1 MMSVRHAQCR
11 MPMRIARRW
20 CGRRTR
26 TAFSPACL
34 RPPTGVRIFLRSMAS
49 TSKSHASGRSR
60 MSRWRERSGCN
71 GGPAPG
77 EAAAN
82 PVAAALLDTIARC
95 GLPAAPL
102 DALIDARARDLYD
115 DPIVTL
121 SELEAYGRA
130 TASTLFGMAARI
142 LDRGAAPDDVA
153 DPAGVAYALAGLLK
167 AFPRHAARGQI
178 YLPTETL
185 ERHGVAGAEV
195 AAGTAGPGLRAALAE
210 IAGQARERLAQAAGR
225 WQSVSPGARPAFLP
239 LAWVAPLLARIE
251 RNPDPFVPIDLP
263 QWRRQWPLWRAARRG
278 VF

>member
-1 MMSVRHAQCR
+1 MQDAYDHCAALVREADKDRFLASLFAPANRRPHLFALYGFNVE
-11 MPMRIARRW
+11 IARVGQVVHEPLAGEIRLQW
-20 CGRRTR
+20 WRD
-26 TAFSPACL
+26 ALS
-34 RPPTGVRIFLRSMAS
+34 GV
-49 TSKSHASGRSR
+49 
-60 MSRWRERSGCN
+60 
-71 GGPAPG
+71 APG

-115 DPIVTL
+115 DPILTL

-142 LDRGAAPDDVA
+142 LDCGAAPDDVA

-167 AFPRHAARGQI
+167 AFPRHAARGRI

-185 ERHGVAGAEV
+185 ERHGVARPEV
-195 AAGTAGPGLRAALAE
+195 APGTAGPGLRAALAE

-225 WQSVSPGARPAFLP
+225 WQSVAPAARPAFLP
-239 LAWVAPLLARIE
+239 LAGVAPLLARIE
-251 RNPDPFVPIDLP
+251 RNPDPFVPIELP
-263 QWRRQWPLWRAARRG
+263 QWRRQWLLWRAARRG

>member
-1 MMSVRHAQCR
+1 MQDAYDHCAALVREADKDRFLASLFAPANRRPHLFALYGFNVE
-11 MPMRIARRW
+11 IARVGQVVHEPLAGEIRLQW
-20 CGRRTR
+20 WRD
-26 TAFSPACL
+26 ALS
-34 RPPTGVRIFLRSMAS
+34 GV
-49 TSKSHASGRSR
+49 
-60 MSRWRERSGCN
+60 
-71 GGPAPG
+71 APG

-115 DPIVTL
+115 DPILTL
-121 SELEAYGRA
+121 SELEVYGRA

-142 LDRGAAPDDVA
+142 LDGGAAPDDVA

-167 AFPRHAARGQI
+167 AFPRHAARGRI

-185 ERHGVAGAEV
+185 ERHGVARPEV
-195 AAGTAGPGLRAALAE
+195 ADGMASPGLRAALAE

-225 WQSVSPGARPAFLP
+225 WQSVTPAARPAFLP
-239 LAWVAPLLARIE
+239 LAGVAPLLGRIE
-251 RNPDPFVPIDLP
+251 RNSDPFVPIELP
-263 QWRRQWPLWRAARRG
+263 QWRRQWLLWRAARRG

>member
-1 MMSVRHAQCR
+1 MQDAYAYCEALVREADKDRFLASLFAPANRRPHLFALYGFNVE
-11 MPMRIARRW
+11 IARVGQVAHEPLAGEIRLQW
-20 CGRRTR
+20 WRD
-26 TAFSPACL
+26 AL
-34 RPPTGVRIFLRSMAS
+34 
-49 TSKSHASGRSR
+49 SGR
-60 MSRWRERSGCN
+60 
-71 GGPAPG
+71 APG

-115 DPIVTL
+115 DPILTL

-153 DPAGVAYALAGLLK
+153 DPAGIAYALAGLLK

-185 ERHGVAGAEV
+185 ERHGVASAEV

-263 QWRRQWPLWRAARRG
+263 QWRRQWLLWRAARRG

>member
-1 MMSVRHAQCR
+1 MQDAYDHCAALVREADKDRFLASLFAPANRRPHLFALYGFNVE
-11 MPMRIARRW
+11 IARVGQVAHEPLAGEIRLQW
-20 CGRRTR
+20 WRD
-26 TAFSPACL
+26 AL
-34 RPPTGVRIFLRSMAS
+34 
-49 TSKSHASGRSR
+49 SGR
-60 MSRWRERSGCN
+60 
-71 GGPAPG
+71 APG

-115 DPIVTL
+115 DPILTL

-251 RNPDPFVPIDLP
+251 RNPDPFVPIELP
-263 QWRRQWPLWRAARRG
+263 QWRRQWLLWRAARRG

>member
-1 MMSVRHAQCR
+1 MQDAYAYCEALVREADKDRFLASLFAPANRRPHLFALYGFNVE
-11 MPMRIARRW
+11 IARVGQVAHEPLAGEIRLQW
-20 CGRRTR
+20 WRD
-26 TAFSPACL
+26 AL
-34 RPPTGVRIFLRSMAS
+34 
-49 TSKSHASGRSR
+49 SGR
-60 MSRWRERSGCN
+60 
-71 GGPAPG
+71 APG

-95 GLPAAPL
+95 GMPAAPL

-115 DPIVTL
+115 DPILTL
-121 SELEAYGRA
+121 SDLEAYGRA

-153 DPAGVAYALAGLLK
+153 DPAGIAYALAGLLK

-263 QWRRQWPLWRAARRG
+263 QWRRQWLLWRAARRG

>member
-1 MMSVRHAQCR
+1 MQDAYAYCEALVREADKDRFLASLFAPANRRPHLFALYGFNVE
-11 MPMRIARRW
+11 IARVGQVAHEPLAGEIRLQW
-20 CGRRTR
+20 WRD
-26 TAFSPACL
+26 AL
-34 RPPTGVRIFLRSMAS
+34 
-49 TSKSHASGRSR
+49 SGR
-60 MSRWRERSGCN
+60 
-71 GGPAPG
+71 APG

-115 DPIVTL
+115 DPILTL

-263 QWRRQWPLWRAARRG
+263 QWRRQWLLWRAARRG

>member
-1 MMSVRHAQCR
+1 
-11 MPMRIARRW
+11 
-20 CGRRTR
+20 
-26 TAFSPACL
+26 
-34 RPPTGVRIFLRSMAS
+34 
-49 TSKSHASGRSR
+49 
-60 MSRWRERSGCN
+60 
-71 GGPAPG
+71 
-77 EAAAN
+77 
-82 PVAAALLDTIARC
+82 
-95 GLPAAPL
+95 LPAAPL

-115 DPIVTL
+115 DPILTL

-263 QWRRQWPLWRAARRG
+263 QWRRQWLLWRAARRG

>member
-1 MMSVRHAQCR
+1 MQDAYAYCEALVREADKDRFLASLFAPANRRPHLFALYGFNVE
-11 MPMRIARRW
+11 IARVGQVAHEPLAGEIRLQW
-20 CGRRTR
+20 WRD
-26 TAFSPACL
+26 AL
-34 RPPTGVRIFLRSMAS
+34 
-49 TSKSHASGRSR
+49 SGR
-60 MSRWRERSGCN
+60 
-71 GGPAPG
+71 APG

-95 GLPAAPL
+95 GMPAAPL

-115 DPIVTL
+115 DPILTL

-153 DPAGVAYALAGLLK
+153 DPAGIAYALAGLLK

-263 QWRRQWPLWRAARRG
+263 QWRRQWLLWRAARRG

>member
-1 MMSVRHAQCR
+1 MQDAYAYCEALVREADKDRFLASLFAPANRRPHLFALYGFNVE
-11 MPMRIARRW
+11 IARVGQVAHEPLAGEIRLQW
-20 CGRRTR
+20 WRD
-26 TAFSPACL
+26 AL
-34 RPPTGVRIFLRSMAS
+34 
-49 TSKSHASGRSR
+49 SGR
-60 MSRWRERSGCN
+60 
-71 GGPAPG
+71 APG

-95 GLPAAPL
+95 GMPAAPL

-115 DPIVTL
+115 DPILTL

-263 QWRRQWPLWRAARRG
+263 QWRRQWLLWRAARRG

>member
-1 MMSVRHAQCR
+1 MQDAYDHCEALVREADKDRFLASLFAPANRRPHLFALYGFNVE
-11 MPMRIARRW
+11 IARVGQVAHEPLAGEIRLQW
-20 CGRRTR
+20 WRD
-26 TAFSPACL
+26 ALS
-34 RPPTGVRIFLRSMAS
+34 GV
-49 TSKSHASGRSR
+49 
-60 MSRWRERSGCN
+60 
-71 GGPAPG
+71 APG

-95 GLPAAPL
+95 GLPAAPF

-115 DPIVTL
+115 DPILTL

-167 AFPRHAARGQI
+167 AFPRHAARGRI

-185 ERHGVAGAEV
+185 ERHGVARPEV
-195 AAGTAGPGLRAALAE
+195 AAGTASPKLRAALAE

-263 QWRRQWPLWRAARRG
+263 QWRRQWLLWRAARRG

>member
-1 MMSVRHAQCR
+1 MQDAYAYCEALVREADKDRFLASLFAPANRRPHLFALYGFNVE
-11 MPMRIARRW
+11 IARVGQVAHEPLAGEIRLQW
-20 CGRRTR
+20 WRD
-26 TAFSPACL
+26 AL
-34 RPPTGVRIFLRSMAS
+34 
-49 TSKSHASGRSR
+49 SGR
-60 MSRWRERSGCN
+60 
-71 GGPAPG
+71 APG

-115 DPIVTL
+115 DPILTL

-251 RNPDPFVPIDLP
+251 RNPDPFVPIELP
-263 QWRRQWPLWRAARRG
+263 QWRRQWLLWRAARRG

>member
-1 MMSVRHAQCR
+1 MQDAYAYCEALVREADKDRFLASLFAPANRRPHLFALYGFNVE
-11 MPMRIARRW
+11 IARVGQVAHEPLAGEIRLQW
-20 CGRRTR
+20 WRD
-26 TAFSPACL
+26 AL
-34 RPPTGVRIFLRSMAS
+34 
-49 TSKSHASGRSR
+49 SGR
-60 MSRWRERSGCN
+60 
-71 GGPAPG
+71 APG

-115 DPIVTL
+115 DPILTL

-153 DPAGVAYALAGLLK
+153 DPAGIAYALAGLLK

-263 QWRRQWPLWRAARRG
+263 QWRRQWLLWRAARRG